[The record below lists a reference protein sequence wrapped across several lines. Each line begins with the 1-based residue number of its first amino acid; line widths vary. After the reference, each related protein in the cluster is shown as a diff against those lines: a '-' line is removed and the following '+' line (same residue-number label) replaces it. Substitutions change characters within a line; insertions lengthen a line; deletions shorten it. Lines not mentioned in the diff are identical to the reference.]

1 MTSSSKVDLE
11 DGLALGERVRSGD
24 FGAAEVIEAAIQRIE
39 AHNPTLNAVVT
50 KVYDQALDAAKQQT
64 PKGPFAG
71 VPFLLKD
78 LGGALGGVP
87 FTSGSRFFKDV
98 CAPSDSELVRRYK
111 ASGLIPL
118 GRTNTPEFGLNAST
132 EPVLFGPTRNPWNT
146 ERTPG
151 GSSGGSAA
159 AVAAGLVPL
168 AHASDGG
175 GSIRIPASCCGL
187 FGMKTTRA
195 RNTMAPYLGESLAG
209 CSVEH
214 VVSRTVR
221 DSAAALDAS
230 AGPAPGDPYM
240 APLPARPF
248 LDEVDAQPHRLKIAI
263 ATEAFNGMPVH
274 QDCVDAAIQTGKLCE
289 QLGHIVEP
297 ASPSFDT
304 EQLDHDYNRLFA
316 VGATANIRHRAK
328 ALDRPIDAEGFE
340 RVTLAMMGRADELS
354 ASDYVQLLNRLHATC
369 RQIGAFFEGY
379 DLLLTPTLALPPV
392 ALGHLDMMMDDLD
405 AYIDR
410 LWRFASFTYQF
421 NVTGQ
426 PAMSVPLHWNNDGLP
441 IGLQFVGRY
450 GDEATLFQL
459 AGQLERA
466 APWHDRH
473 PPIWAG

>member
-1 MTSSSKVDLE
+1 MTKSSAVD
-11 DGLALGERVRSGD
+11 DGLALGELVRRGD
-24 FGAAEVIEAAIQRIE
+24 ISATDLVEAAIDRIE
-39 AHNPTLNAVVT
+39 EHNDTLNAIVT
-50 KVYDQALDAAKQQT
+50 KVYEQALDSARHHQSD
-64 PKGPFAG
+64 GPFAG

-87 FTSGSRFFKDV
+87 FSSGSRFFRDV
-98 CAPSDSELVRRYK
+98 CPPVDSELVRRYK

-132 EPVLFGPTRNPWNT
+132 EPVLFGPTLNPWNID
-146 ERTPG
+146 RSPG

-214 VVSRTVR
+214 VLSRSVR

-230 AGPAPGDPYM
+230 AGAAPGDPYI
-240 APLPARPF
+240 APRSQQPF
-248 LDEVDAQPHRLKIAI
+248 LDDVRTEPKPLKIAMT
-263 ATEAFNGMPVH
+263 AKAFSGFPVD
-274 QDCVDAAIQTGKLCE
+274 QDCINAATNAAKLCE
-289 QLGHIVEP
+289 SLGHHVEE
-297 ASPSFDT
+297 ASPKFDA
-304 EQLDHDYNRLFA
+304 EQLDRDYHCLFS
-316 VGATANIRHRAK
+316 VGATANIRQRAH
-328 ALDRPIDAEGFE
+328 AANRTLDPDGFE
-340 RVTLAMMGRADELS
+340 RITWAMMAQADELN
-354 ASDYVQLLNRLHATC
+354 ATDYVQLLNRLHATC
-369 RQIGAFFEGY
+369 RQIGEFFEDY
-379 DLLLTPTLALPPV
+379 DLLLTPTLAKPPV
-392 ALGHLDMMMDDLD
+392 PLGHLDMMMDDLE
-405 AYIDR
+405 AYTDR
-410 LWRFASFTYQF
+410 LWRFAAFTYQF

-426 PAMSVPLHWNNDGLP
+426 PAMSVPLHWNADNLP
-441 IGLQFVGRY
+441 IGVQFVGRY

-459 AGQLERA
+459 AGQLERV
-466 APWHDRH
+466 APWQDRH